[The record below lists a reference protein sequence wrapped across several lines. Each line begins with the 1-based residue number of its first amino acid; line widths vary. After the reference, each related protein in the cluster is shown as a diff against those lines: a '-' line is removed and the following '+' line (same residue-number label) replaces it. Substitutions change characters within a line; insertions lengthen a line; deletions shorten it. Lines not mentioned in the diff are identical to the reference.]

1 MRWDWAQLYSQ
12 LDLPPDCTLEEF
24 QQTYRRRIA
33 ELHPDKGADA
43 GRPESRLLLSE
54 LIWLHATAT
63 RFHRRHG
70 RLPGAAPPRDR
81 GASTQ
86 HKAIPLGPRVT
97 GSIPAQQLAA
107 RPSPPEVRD
116 TPPRTR
122 MVWAVL
128 LLLLLLILILAW
140 A

>member
-12 LDLPPDCTLEEF
+12 LGLPPDCTLEEF
-24 QQTYRRRIA
+24 QRTYRRRIA
-33 ELHPDKGADA
+33 ELHPDKGAGA
-43 GRPESRLLLSE
+43 GRPESPLLLSE
-54 LIWLHATAT
+54 LIWMHATAT

-86 HKAIPLGPRVT
+86 QRAIPLGPRVT
-97 GSIPAQQLAA
+97 GSTPVQSHLG
-107 RPSPPEVRD
+107 RSSPREVRD
-116 TPPRTR
+116 GPPRTR